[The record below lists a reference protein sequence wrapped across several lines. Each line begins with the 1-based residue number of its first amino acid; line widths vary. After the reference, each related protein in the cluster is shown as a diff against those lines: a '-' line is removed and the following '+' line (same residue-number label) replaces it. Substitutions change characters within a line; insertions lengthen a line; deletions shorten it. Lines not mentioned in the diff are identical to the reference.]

1 MRIFRR
7 KFIWSNPQA
16 MLLKGNKSLSSQEG
30 HIWTQAKFKDVIW
43 EVQPYHFCYW
53 ISPVLFR
60 SHFFVRR
67 TKSAIVILA
76 VYVDNIL
83 LIGSDSPGLLETKRY
98 LKRHFV
104 TKDMEHPKYF
114 LGIEVAHQ
122 EHSILLSQWKY
133 ALNLLKEACL
143 LGCKSA
149 TIPMEANVDLWFD
162 DSHALDDPGRYRR
175 LIEKL
180 IYTTITRPNINFVVR
195 VFSRFMHQ
203 LRETHWLAAIRVL
216 AYIKNCPEKGLMYR
230 KHEHLRISR
239 YLNLEYAGNRGNRK
253 STIGIALLL
262 EKIWWLGVKNRMLCL
277 ARVQKLGIELWLIRH
292 ARLCG

>member
-1 MRIFRR
+1 MLKMLSYIGIFRR

-104 TKDMEHPKYF
+104 TKDMGRPKYF
-114 LGIEVAHQ
+114 LKIEFAH
-122 EHSILLSQWKY
+122 K
-133 ALNLLKEACL
+133 
-143 LGCKSA
+143 
-149 TIPMEANVDLWFD
+149 
-162 DSHALDDPGRYRR
+162 
-175 LIEKL
+175 KL
-180 IYTTITRPNINFVVR
+180 
-195 VFSRFMHQ
+195 
-203 LRETHWLAAIRVL
+203 
-216 AYIKNCPEKGLMYR
+216 YISFPAKVCSG
-230 KHEHLRISR
+230 SS
-239 YLNLEYAGNRGNRK
+239 RGNRFFVMQVCYH
-253 STIGIALLL
+253 SNGRQCGFIG
-262 EKIWWLGVKNRMLCL
+262 WW
-277 ARVQKLGIELWLIRH
+277 
-292 ARLCG
+292 